1 MFMKKFYMMIA
12 AAMVCSA
19 MVAGNVATFEN
30 EVDGIQATAENP
42 WLGAAEPEP
51 GVNTWTSGDYAFA
64 TYADASEWGTY
75 YYAFTVSADPANT
88 STGFMEPYRSAAGGA
103 AEGANF
109 CVWYYD
115 YNGNNSIKF
124 AAQTVPGVYVC
135 NNAYAVTSMVNGDNF
150 AKAFGKDDYFVLT
163 FTGKLNGETVKA
175 LSVDLARD
183 GKYMDKWTYIS
194 LSELGLID
202 EIGLSLSSSDNGD
215 YGMNTPAYVCI
226 DALGAEM
233 PEGYVAPEMAE
244 FPNTAISNT
253 ATAAPATKIVENG
266 QVYIIKNGVRYN
278 LLGGMMR

>member
-1 MFMKKFYMMIA
+1 MKKFYMMIA

-30 EVDGIQATAENP
+30 EEGGIQATAENP

-103 AEGANF
+103 AEGNNF

-115 YNGNNSIKF
+115 YNQNNSIML
-124 AAQTVPGVYVC
+124 ASQTVPGVYVC
-135 NNAYAVTSMVNGDNF
+135 NNACTVNSMVNGDSF
-150 AKAFGKDDYFVLT
+150 AKAFGKEDYLVLT
-163 FTGKLNGETVKA
+163 LTGKLNGETVKA

-183 GKYMDKWTYIS
+183 GKYMDKWTYIN

-202 EIGLSLSSSDNGD
+202 EVEVSMSSSDNGD

-253 ATAAPATKIVENG
+253 TTATPATKIVENG
-266 QVYIIKNGVRYN
+266 QVFIIKNGVRYN

>member
-1 MFMKKFYMMIA
+1 MKKFYMMIA

-42 WLGAAEPEP
+42 WLGAAEPVA
-51 GVNTWTSGDYAFA
+51 GVNSWTSGDYSFA
-64 TYADASEWGTY
+64 TYADQSEWGTY

-88 STGFMEPYRSAAGGA
+88 STGYLEPYRSAQGGA

-135 NNAYAVTSMVNGDNF
+135 NNAYTVTSMVNGDSF
-150 AKAFGKDDYFVLT
+150 AKAFGKDDYLVLALLCY
-163 FTGKLNGETVKA
+163 KNGDLQGSEA
-175 LSVDLARD
+175 IDLARN
-183 GKYMDKWTYIS
+183 GKYIDKWTYFS
-194 LSELGLID
+194 LSSFGEID
-202 EIGLSLSSSDNGD
+202 EIEVSMLSSDNGD

-226 DALGAEM
+226 DAFGAQM
-233 PEGYVAPEMAE
+233 PEGYEAPEMAE

-253 ATAAPATKIVENG
+253 TTATPATKIVENG